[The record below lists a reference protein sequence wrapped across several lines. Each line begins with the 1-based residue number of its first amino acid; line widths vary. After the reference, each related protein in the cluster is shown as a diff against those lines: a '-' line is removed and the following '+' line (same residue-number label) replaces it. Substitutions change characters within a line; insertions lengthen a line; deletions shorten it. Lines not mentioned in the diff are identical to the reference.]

1 MKVPRRSRVPRSTAR
16 DRARPAASRGESRP
30 ARRGIRGRVPVT
42 AEPVVDPVALLEV
55 RSSPFTRRAAVF
67 ASVLVLTAFSVA
79 FPVQRYLAQRK
90 HVAELR
96 AQVVNG
102 ATQVA
107 QLKKENEL
115 RSQNFYVEREARLRL
130 HYVMPGEEAFRVSDP
145 PPAAG
150 SPDAAAAVAA
160 GTWWGR
166 FMQSVATAATPV
178 EHPPTGMRRDPRG
191 R

>member
-30 ARRGIRGRVPVT
+30 ARRGIRGRVPAT

-166 FMQSVATAATPV
+166 FMQSVASAATPV
-178 EHPPTGMRRDPRG
+178 EHPPTGMHRDPRG